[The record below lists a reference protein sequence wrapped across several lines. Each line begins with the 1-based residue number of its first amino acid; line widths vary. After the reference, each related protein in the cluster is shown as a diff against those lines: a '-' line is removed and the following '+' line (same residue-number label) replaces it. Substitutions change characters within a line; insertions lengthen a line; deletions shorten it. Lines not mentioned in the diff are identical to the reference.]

1 LTLSNIRVAVMSL
14 APDPAFEERVGAVRR
29 FSRFYTRRLGLL
41 DEGLLQSPF
50 SLTQA
55 RVLYELAHQREATAT
70 AVAAALNIDHGYLS
84 RILRAFEERDLIV
97 RRRDKHDGRQIVL
110 SLTTKGHKA
119 FASLD
124 QRSQRET
131 GGLLKHLDEADQA
144 RVVAAMDT
152 IERLIDSGAGR
163 ARHYALRP
171 HRPGDMGWVVERHGV
186 LYAAD
191 YGWSSHIEA
200 ITADIVSTFL
210 KNFDPVRERCWIAE
224 MDGERV
230 GSVFLVKDSDEVA
243 RLRLLLV
250 EPRARGLGLGR
261 DLVRQCIVFARKA
274 GYRKITLWTHA
285 VLTAA
290 RAIYQKEG
298 FQLTEQW
305 VHDDFGKPEPSESWE
320 LEL

>member
-1 LTLSNIRVAVMSL
+1 MAL
-14 APDPAFEERVGAVRR
+14 APDPAFEARVGAVRR
-29 FSRFYTRRLGLL
+29 FSRFYTRRIGLL

-97 RRRDKHDGRQIVL
+97 RRRDKNDGRQIVL

-119 FASLD
+119 FAALD

-131 GGLLKHLDEADQA
+131 GRLLAPLDDAEQS

-152 IERLIDSGAGR
+152 IERLIERGSSPK
-163 ARHYALRP
+163 RHYVLRP

-186 LYAAD
+186 LYAAE
-191 YGWSSHIEA
+191 YGWGSHIEA
-200 ITADIVSTFL
+200 ITADIVGAFL
-210 KNFDPVRERCWIAE
+210 KAFDPAREHCWIAE
-224 MDGERV
+224 IDGERV
-230 GSVFLVKDSDEVA
+230 GCAFLVKDSEDVA
-243 RLRLLLV
+243 RLRLVLV

-261 DLVRQCIVFARKA
+261 DLVRQSIAFARKA
-274 GYRKITLWTHA
+274 GYRKVTLWTHS

-298 FQLTEQW
+298 FQLTRQW
-305 VHDDFGKPEPSESWE
+305 VHEDFGKPEPSESWE

>member
-1 LTLSNIRVAVMSL
+1 MSL
-14 APDPAFEERVGAVRR
+14 APDPAFEKRVGAVRR

-50 SLTQA
+50 SLAQG
-55 RVLYELAHQREATAT
+55 RVLYELAHQREANAT

-84 RILRAFEERDLIV
+84 RILREFEERDLIV
-97 RRRDKHDGRQIVL
+97 RRRDKNDGRQIVL

-131 GGLLKHLDEADQA
+131 GYLLNHLDEADQS

-152 IERLIDSGAGR
+152 IERLIDRSA
-163 ARHYALRP
+163 APVRHYTLRP
-171 HRPGDMGWVVERHGV
+171 HQPGDMGWVVARHGA
-186 LYAAD
+186 LYAAE

-200 ITADIVSTFL
+200 ITAEIVGAFL
-210 KNFDPVRERCWIAE
+210 KNFDPAREQCWIAE

-230 GSVFLVKDSDEVA
+230 GSVFLVKDSDDVA

-250 EPRARGLGLGR
+250 EPQARGLGLGR
-261 DLVRQCIVFARKA
+261 DLVRQCIAFARKA
-274 GYRKITLWTHA
+274 GYRKITLWTHG

>member
-1 LTLSNIRVAVMSL
+1 MAL
-14 APDPAFEERVGAVRR
+14 APDPAFEARVGAVRR
-29 FSRFYTRRLGLL
+29 FSRFYTRRIGLL

-70 AVAAALNIDHGYLS
+70 AVAAALSIDHGYLS

-97 RRRDKHDGRQIVL
+97 RRRDKTDGRQIVL

-119 FASLD
+119 FAALD

-131 GGLLKHLDEADQA
+131 GRLIAHLNDVEQA

-152 IERLIDSGAGR
+152 IERLIDR
-163 ARHYALRP
+163 QPPPRRHYTLRP

-186 LYAAD
+186 LYSAE
-191 YGWSSHIEA
+191 YGWGSHIEA
-200 ITADIVSTFL
+200 ITAEIVGAFL
-210 KNFDPVRERCWIAE
+210 KNFDPAREHCWIAE
-224 MDGERV
+224 IDGERV
-230 GSVFLVKDSDEVA
+230 GCAFLVKDSEDVA
-243 RLRLLLV
+243 RLRLVLV
-250 EPRARGLGLGR
+250 EPHARGLGLGR
-261 DLVRQCIVFARKA
+261 DLVRRSIAFARKA
-274 GYRKITLWTHA
+274 GYHKVTLWTHS

-298 FQLTEQW
+298 FQLTRQW
-305 VHDDFGKPEPSESWE
+305 VHEDFGKPEPSESWE

>member
-1 LTLSNIRVAVMSL
+1 MSF

-50 SLTQA
+50 SLTQG
-55 RVLYELAHQREATAT
+55 RVLYELAQQREATAT
-70 AVAAALNIDHGYLS
+70 ALAVALDIDHGYLS

-97 RRRDKHDGRQIVL
+97 RRRDKNDGRQIVL

-119 FASLD
+119 FAALD

-131 GGLLKHLDEADQA
+131 GDMLKHLDEAEQA
-144 RVVAAMDT
+144 RVIAAMDT
-152 IERLIDSGAGR
+152 IERLINRDTGR
-163 ARHYALRP
+163 ERRYTLRP
-171 HRPGDMGWVVERHGV
+171 HRPGDMGWVVARHGT
-186 LYAAD
+186 LYAAE
-191 YGWSSHIEA
+191 YGWSNHIEA
-200 ITADIVSTFL
+200 ITAEIVGAFL
-210 KNFDPVRERCWIAE
+210 KNFDSSREQCWIAE
-224 MDGERV
+224 IDGEPA
-230 GSVFLVKDSDEVA
+230 GSVFLVKENDEVA

-261 DLVRQCIVFARKA
+261 DLVRQCIAFARKA
-274 GYRKITLWTHA
+274 GYRKITLWTHG
-285 VLTAA
+285 VLTTA

>member
-1 LTLSNIRVAVMSL
+1 MPLGPEA
-14 APDPAFEERVGAVRR
+14 AFEERVGAVRR

-50 SLTQA
+50 SLTQG
-55 RVLYELAHQREATAT
+55 RVLYELAQQREATAT
-70 AVAAALNIDHGYLS
+70 SLVAALDIDHGYLS

-97 RRRDKHDGRQIVL
+97 RRRDKKDGRQIVL
-110 SLTTKGHKA
+110 SLTIKGHRA

-131 GGLLKHLDEADQA
+131 GDLLKHLDETEQV
-144 RVVAAMDT
+144 RVVAAMST
-152 IERLIDSGAGR
+152 IERLINRGA
-163 ARHYALRP
+163 APERHYTLRP
-171 HRPGDMGWVVERHGV
+171 HQPGDMGWVVARHGA
-186 LYAAD
+186 LYAAE

-200 ITADIVSTFL
+200 ITAEIVGAFL
-210 KNFDPVRERCWIAE
+210 KNFDPARERCWIAE

-230 GSVFLVKDSDEVA
+230 GSVFLVKENDEVA

-250 EPRARGLGLGR
+250 EPQARGLGLGR
-261 DLVRQCIVFARKA
+261 DLVGQCIVFARKA
-274 GYRKITLWTHA
+274 GYRRITLWTHC

-290 RAIYQKEG
+290 RAIYQTEG
-298 FQLTEQW
+298 FRLVEQW

-320 LEL
+320 LDL

>member
-1 LTLSNIRVAVMSL
+1 MSL
-14 APDPAFEERVGAVRR
+14 SPDPAFEARVGAVRR

-84 RILRAFEERDLIV
+84 RILRDFEERDLIV
-97 RRRDKHDGRQIVL
+97 RRRDKNDGRQIVL

-131 GGLLKHLDEADQA
+131 GNMLTRLDEAEQS

-152 IERLIDSGAGR
+152 IERLIER
-163 ARHYALRP
+163 EPARERRYALRP
-171 HRPGDMGWVVERHGV
+171 HQPGDMGWVVERHGA
-186 LYAAD
+186 LYAAE
-191 YGWSSHIEA
+191 YGWDSHIEA
-200 ITADIVSTFL
+200 ITAEIVGAFL
-210 KNFDPVRERCWIAE
+210 KNFDPAREHCWIAE
-224 MDGERV
+224 MDGNRV
-230 GSVFLVKDSDEVA
+230 GSAFLVKDSDDVA
-243 RLRLLLV
+243 RLRLVLV
-250 EPRARGLGLGR
+250 EPRARGIGLGR
-261 DLVRQCIVFARKA
+261 DLVRQSIAFARKA
-274 GYRKITLWTHA
+274 GYRRITLWTHG

-298 FQLTEQW
+298 FQLTRQW

>member
-1 LTLSNIRVAVMSL
+1 
-14 APDPAFEERVGAVRR
+14 
-29 FSRFYTRRLGLL
+29 
-41 DEGLLQSPF
+41 
-50 SLTQA
+50 LTQA

-97 RRRDKHDGRQIVL
+97 RRRDKNDGRQIAL

-119 FASLD
+119 FAALD

-131 GGLLKHLDEADQA
+131 GRLLKDLDDAAQS
-144 RVVAAMDT
+144 RVVAAMDV
-152 IERLIDSGAGR
+152 IERLVDREPSPKQS
-163 ARHYALRP
+163 YVLRP

-186 LYAAD
+186 LYDAE
-191 YGWSSHIEA
+191 YGWGSHIEA
-200 ITADIVSTFL
+200 ITAEIVGAFL

-230 GSVFLVKDSDEVA
+230 GSAFLVKDSDDVA
-243 RLRLLLV
+243 RLRLVLV

-261 DLVRQCIVFARKA
+261 DLVRQSIAFARNA
-274 GYRKITLWTHA
+274 GYRKITLWTHG

-298 FQLTEQW
+298 FQLTRQW

-320 LEL
+320 LAL